1 MRHTAKVYGRRQT
14 DRPRSTDTAERPQH
28 HQHHQHHAAENETM
42 VEWREQ
48 PEESRLSAAD
58 QAVKNQE
65 EALASG
71 EENPG

>member
-1 MRHTAKVYGRRQT
+1 MRHTTKIYGRRQT
-14 DRPRSTDTAERPQH
+14 DQPRATETAVRPPH
-28 HQHHQHHAAENETM
+28 HQHHDDENETT

-48 PEESRLSAAD
+48 PAESRLSAAD
-58 QAVKNQE
+58 QAVKNQD